1 MAACTNEAFLL
12 KVKQRI
18 FIKLRCKFWHFGGR
32 KKEEYRMQKVVK
44 DFIPQGGKHCIT
56 NSLKQ
61 IFSYYGYPLSEE
73 MMFGLASGLSFL
85 YLNQSSS
92 PMVNGRTKVFE
103 FEKKLADR
111 LNISVQCKSGSD
123 YQKISQISKD
133 MIDQNKPILIYV
145 DMPYL
150 SYLGLDKNSHF
161 GGHAVVLFGYDD
173 DLEQFWIS
181 DRDNHDYPIRTPFGE
196 IAEDYHLVN
205 YQEVEQARSSVHRPF
220 PAKNKYLLIDFQGYK
235 QVDRKILTQ
244 AIAETC
250 DTMLN
255 PPAKL
260 LGINGILKFS
270 TEIIKWEKFNPDKL
284 KLSGTTNYFQ
294 INKDGGTGGGIFRKM
309 YGDFLIEA
317 AAILDNE
324 NIAMAGTKFLEVAA
338 QWDKIAEDSWQLSLS
353 GTITLLQKMS
363 KQIKDIYGQEKD
375 LYQSLQK
382 ILTQ

>member
-1 MAACTNEAFLL
+1 
-12 KVKQRI
+12 
-18 FIKLRCKFWHFGGR
+18 
-32 KKEEYRMQKVVK
+32 MQNVVRS
-44 DFIPQGGKHCIT
+44 FIPQGGKHCIT

-92 PMVNGRTKVFE
+92 PMINGRIKIFE

-111 LNISVQCKSGSD
+111 LNISIQCKAGSD
-123 YQKISQISKD
+123 YKKISQLSKD

-150 SYLGLDKNSHF
+150 SYLGLNKNSHF

-173 DLEQFWIS
+173 KLEQFWIS
-181 DRDNHDYPIRTPFGE
+181 DRDNHDNPIRTPFGE
-196 IAEDYHLVN
+196 IAEDYHLVS
-205 YQEVEQARSSVHRPF
+205 YQEMKQARNSTYRPF
-220 PAKNKYLLIDFQGYK
+220 PAKNKYLLFDFQGYK
-235 QVDRKILTQ
+235 EIDKKILTE

-250 DTMLN
+250 DAMLN

-270 TEIIKWEKFNPDKL
+270 TEILKWEKFNPNKM

-294 INKDGGTGGGIFRKM
+294 ISKDGGTGGGIFRKM

-317 AAILDNE
+317 STILDNK
-324 NIAMAGTKFLEVAA
+324 NIAMLGTEFIEVAT
-338 QWDKIAEDSWQLSLS
+338 QWDNIAEDLWQLSLS
-353 GTITLLQKMS
+353 GDASLLQ
-363 KQIKDIYGQEKD
+363 
-375 LYQSLQK
+375 
-382 ILTQ
+382 

>member
-1 MAACTNEAFLL
+1 MKN
-12 KVKQRI
+12 I
-18 FIKLRCKFWHFGGR
+18 
-32 KKEEYRMQKVVK
+32 VK
-44 DFIPQGGKHCIT
+44 DFIPQGGQHCIT

-103 FEKKLADR
+103 FEKKLAER
-111 LNISVQCKSGSD
+111 LNISIQCKSGSD
-123 YQKISQISKD
+123 YKKISQLSKD

-150 SYLGLDKNSHF
+150 SYLGLNRNSHF
-161 GGHAVVLFGYDD
+161 GGHAVVLFGYDNE
-173 DLEQFWIS
+173 LEQFWIS
-181 DRDNHDYPIRTPFGE
+181 DRDNHDYPIRTPLGE
-196 IAEDYHLVN
+196 IAEDFHLVS
-205 YQEVEQARSSVHRPF
+205 YREMEQARSSAHRPF
-220 PAKNKYLLIDFQGYK
+220 PAKNKYLLFDFQGYK
-235 QVDRKILTQ
+235 QIDREVLAK

-260 LGINGILKFS
+260 LGVNGILKFA
-270 TEIIKWEKFNPDKL
+270 TEILKWEKFSLDKI

-294 INKDGGTGGGIFRKM
+294 ISKDGGTGGGIFRKM
-309 YGDFLIEA
+309 YGNFLIETTT
-317 AAILDNE
+317 ILDNK
-324 NIAMAGTKFLEVAA
+324 NIAMAGNQFLEVAK
-338 QWDKIAEDSWQLSLS
+338 QWDKIAEDLWQLSLNGNVS
-353 GTITLLQKMS
+353 LLQKMS
-363 KQIKDIYGQEKD
+363 KGIEGIYCQEKS

-382 ILTQ
+382 MLIQ

>member
-1 MAACTNEAFLL
+1 
-12 KVKQRI
+12 
-18 FIKLRCKFWHFGGR
+18 
-32 KKEEYRMQKVVK
+32 MQKVVK

-111 LNISVQCKSGSD
+111 LNISIQCKSGSD

-294 INKDGGTGGGIFRKM
+294 IKKDGGTGGGIFRKM

-338 QWDKIAEDSWQLSLS
+338 QWDKIAEDLWQLSLS

>member
-1 MAACTNEAFLL
+1 
-12 KVKQRI
+12 
-18 FIKLRCKFWHFGGR
+18 
-32 KKEEYRMQKVVK
+32 MQNIVK

-92 PMVNGRTKVFE
+92 PMINGRIKVFE

-111 LNISVQCKSGSD
+111 LNISIQCKAGSD
-123 YQKISQISKD
+123 YEKISQLSKD

-150 SYLGLDKNSHF
+150 PYLGLDKNSHF

-173 DLEQFWIS
+173 ESEQFWIS
-181 DRDNHDYPIRTPFGE
+181 DRDNHDSPIRTPLGE
-196 IAEDYHLVN
+196 IAEDYHFVS
-205 YQEVEQARSSVHRPF
+205 YQEMEQARSSLHRPF
-220 PAKNKYLLIDFQGYK
+220 PAKNKYLLFDFQRYK
-235 QVDRKILTQ
+235 QIDRELLAE

-260 LGINGILKFS
+260 LGVNGILKFS
-270 TEIIKWEKFNPDKL
+270 TEILKWEKFSLDKIR
-284 KLSGTTNYFQ
+284 LSGATNYFQ
-294 INKDGGTGGGIFRKM
+294 ISKDGGTGGGIFRKM
-309 YGDFLIEA
+309 YGDFLVKA
-317 AAILDNE
+317 AVVMDNK
-324 NIAMAGTKFLEVAA
+324 NIAALGKQFSEAAA
-338 QWDKIAEDSWQLSLS
+338 QWDKIAEDLWQLSLS
-353 GTITLLQKMS
+353 GNVSLLQKMS
-363 KQIKDIYGQEKD
+363 KEIMDIYHQEKN
-375 LYQSLQK
+375 LYQSLQRS
-382 ILTQ
+382 ILNK

>member
-1 MAACTNEAFLL
+1 M
-12 KVKQRI
+12 K
-18 FIKLRCKFWHFGGR
+18 
-32 KKEEYRMQKVVK
+32 KVVK
-44 DFIPQGGKHCIT
+44 DFIPQGGQHCIT

-111 LNISVQCKSGSD
+111 LNISIQCKSGSD
-123 YQKISQISKD
+123 YKKISQLSKD

-150 SYLGLDKNSHF
+150 SYLGLNKNSHF
-161 GGHAVVLFGYDD
+161 GGHAVVLFGYDNE
-173 DLEQFWIS
+173 LEQFWIS

-196 IAEDYHLVN
+196 IAEDYHLVS
-205 YQEVEQARSSVHRPF
+205 YREMEQARCSTHRPF
-220 PAKNKYLLIDFQGYK
+220 PAKNKYLLFDFHGYRQID
-235 QVDRKILTQ
+235 REILTE
-244 AIAETC
+244 AITETC

-260 LGINGILKFS
+260 LGVNGILKFS
-270 TEIIKWEKFNPDKL
+270 TEILKWEKFNLDKM

-294 INKDGGTGGGIFRKM
+294 ISKDGGTGGGIFRKM
-309 YGDFLIEA
+309 YGNFLIQA
-317 AAILDNE
+317 TTILDNK
-324 NIAMAGTKFLEVAA
+324 NIAMVGNQFLEVAK
-338 QWDKIAEDSWQLSLS
+338 QWDKIAEDLWQLSLNGNVS
-353 GTITLLQKMS
+353 LLQKMS
-363 KQIKDIYGQEKD
+363 KGIEGIYCQEKS

-382 ILTQ
+382 MLIQ

>member
-1 MAACTNEAFLL
+1 
-12 KVKQRI
+12 
-18 FIKLRCKFWHFGGR
+18 
-32 KKEEYRMQKVVK
+32 MQNVVEN
-44 DFIPQGGKHCIT
+44 FIPQGGKHCIT

-73 MMFGLASGLSFL
+73 MIFGLASGLSFL

-111 LNISVQCKSGSD
+111 LNISIQCKSSSD
-123 YQKISQISKD
+123 YKKICQLSKD

-150 SYLGLDKNSHF
+150 SYLGLNKNSHF
-161 GGHAVVLFGYDD
+161 GGHAVVLFGYDNE
-173 DLEQFWIS
+173 LEQFWIS

-196 IAEDYHLVN
+196 IAEDYHLVS
-205 YQEVEQARSSVHRPF
+205 YREMEQARSSSYRPF

-235 QVDRKILTQ
+235 QIDREILTQ

-260 LGINGILKFS
+260 LGVNGILKFS
-270 TEIIKWEKFNPDKL
+270 TEILKWKNFSLDKL

-294 INKDGGTGGGIFRKM
+294 ISKDGGTGGGIFRKM
-309 YGDFLIEA
+309 YGNFLIEA
-317 AAILDNE
+317 AVTMDNK
-324 NIAMAGTKFLEVAA
+324 NIAMLGKQFLEIAK
-338 QWDKIAEDSWQLSLS
+338 QWDKIAEDLWQLSLS
-353 GTITLLQKMS
+353 GNVSILQEMS
-363 KQIKDIYGQEKD
+363 KEIMGIYHQEKN
-375 LYQSLQK
+375 LYQCLQK
-382 ILTQ
+382 ILVK

>member
-1 MAACTNEAFLL
+1 
-12 KVKQRI
+12 
-18 FIKLRCKFWHFGGR
+18 
-32 KKEEYRMQKVVK
+32 MQHVVR

-92 PMVNGRTKVFE
+92 PMVNGRIKVFE

-111 LNISVQCKSGSD
+111 LNISIQCKTGSD
-123 YQKISQISKD
+123 YKKISQLSKD
-133 MIDQNKPILIYV
+133 MIDQNKPVLIYV

-150 SYLGLDKNSHF
+150 SYLGLNKNSHF
-161 GGHAVVLFGYDD
+161 GGHAVVLFGYDN
-173 DLEQFWIS
+173 ESGQFWIS
-181 DRDNHDYPIRTPFGE
+181 DRDGHDHPIRTPFGE
-196 IAEDYHLVN
+196 IAEDYHLVS
-205 YQEVEQARSSVHRPF
+205 YREMEQARSSVHRPF
-220 PAKNKYLLIDFQGYK
+220 PSKNKYLVFDFQGYR
-235 QVDRKILTQ
+235 QIDREILTE

-250 DTMLN
+250 DTMLK

-270 TEIIKWEKFNPDKL
+270 TEILKWEKFSLDKM

-294 INKDGGTGGGIFRKM
+294 ISKDGGTGGGIFRKM

-317 AAILDNE
+317 AVIMDNK
-324 NIAMAGTKFLEVAA
+324 NIAMLGKQFLEAA
-338 QWDKIAEDSWQLSLS
+338 KQWDKIAEDLWQLSLS
-353 GTITLLQKMS
+353 GNVSLLQKMS
-363 KQIKDIYGQEKD
+363 EEIMGIYRREKS
-375 LYQSLQK
+375 LYQYLQSDLVK
-382 ILTQ
+382 